1 MGEPTTWATLKTNLA
16 DWLDRTDLTNQ
27 IEEFIG
33 YAERRFNRDLRVPE
47 MEEAASSSSSGS
59 TITLPADFLQMRS
72 VYIDRSPINFLKQV
86 GMAELREM
94 FPTTSTEVPTHYALQ
109 SGAEMVVRPLPSGS
123 FTYVMN
129 YYQKIPQLS
138 GSQTTNWLLTAHPD
152 LYIAQSMVE
161 AMIFLRD
168 AEGLSFWE
176 QRSQKK
182 IEELNKLGQRKAWAS
197 APLAAQRSTTNIPH
211 IRA

>member
-1 MGEPTTWATLKTNLA
+1 MGEPTTWEALKTNLA

-33 YAERRFNRDLRVPE
+33 YAERRFNRVLRVPE
-47 MEEAASSSSSGS
+47 MEESISSTSSGS
-59 TITLPADFLQMRS
+59 TLTLPADFLQIRS

-86 GMAELREM
+86 SMAELQEM
-94 FPTTSTEVPTHYALQ
+94 FPTTDTSVPTHFALQ
-109 SGAEMVVRPLPSGS
+109 SAVEVVLRPLPSGS
-123 FTYVMN
+123 FTYVTN
-129 YYQKIPQLS
+129 YYQKIPAL
-138 GSQTTNWLLTAHPD
+138 GASQSANWLLTAHPD

-168 AEGLSFWE
+168 AEGLAFWE
-176 QRSQKK
+176 QRSAEK
-182 IEELNKLGQRKAWAS
+182 IRELNELGQKKAWAS
-197 APLAAQRSTTNIPH
+197 APIAPSRTTTNIPH